1 MNRVV
6 ARTLLA
12 TLARDVARLAA
23 QTVLDP
29 NSRTDGKRRAIIY
42 PNDLSD
48 LLPSVYRNAAYA
60 GERTGELTKT
70 EVEFLRNLAA
80 DIEGREIATVAP
92 SRPKTRTP
100 KCRT

>member
-12 TLARDVARLAA
+12 TLARDVAQIGAAARLTRDGDRITNIEH
-23 QTVLDP
+23 TVP
-29 NSRTDGKRRAIIY
+29 TDV
-42 PNDLSD
+42 
-48 LLPSVYRNAAYA
+48 LPRMYRNAAEA

-80 DIEGREIATVAP
+80 DIEGRPVATVAP
-92 SRPKTRTP
+92 SRPKPRTP